1 MSRNTLIL
9 AVCLVGIILSLL
21 LVGVVST
28 TLLRHVFQITPVVA
42 ALVAVARRAKWG
54 KYAAIPILIFWFIIM
69 LFIWLYLLG
78 IARIVSG
85 RFTPVEIV
93 STVMVG
99 LCCLCGVVSSL
110 RIPTVASRT
119 LRILVFVIFAVL
131 QVGAMRLS
139 LSPFVSHH

>member
-28 TLLRHVFQITPVVA
+28 TLLRHVIQITLVVA

-54 KYAAIPILIFWFIIM
+54 KYAALPILIFWFIIM

-99 LCCLCGVVSSL
+99 LCCLGGLCHRYALRPPPVALYVSWCSSYLRRYRSVQCGSV
-110 RIPTVASRT
+110 
-119 LRILVFVIFAVL
+119 
-131 QVGAMRLS
+131 
-139 LSPFVSHH
+139 